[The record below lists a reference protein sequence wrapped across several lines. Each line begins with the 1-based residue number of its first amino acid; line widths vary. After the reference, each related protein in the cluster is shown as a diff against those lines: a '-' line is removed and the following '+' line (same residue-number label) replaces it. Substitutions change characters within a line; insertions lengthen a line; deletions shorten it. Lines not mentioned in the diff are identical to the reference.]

1 MALKFVAETHK
12 YYLDGEEIP
21 SVTTVL
27 SPLYRGPK
35 ASSAV
40 LKRAANVGTTA
51 HALTEA
57 DDRRWP
63 DDPPEIPDLTYGRKI
78 RNIGRRMAWLNWRR
92 ATGFRPTSIEQR
104 LASPHGFAGTI
115 DRIGVLAS
123 GAQAIVDIKTGR
135 VSAYARL
142 QVAAYAMMARESG
155 LVPANPRPERIIVQI
170 GENGRWRSH
179 WYEEHEED
187 EKDWLAALRLYTRLF
202 ALSWEA
208 DVDRV

>member
-27 SPLYRGPK
+27 GPLYRGPK
-35 ASSAV
+35 ASAAV
-40 LKRAANVGTTA
+40 LKRAAVVGTAA

-63 DDPPEIPDLTYGRKI
+63 DDPPVVPDLTYSRKI
-78 RNIGRRMAWLNWRR
+78 RNIGRRMAWLDWRR
-92 ATGFRPTSIEQR
+92 TTGFRPTSVEQR
-104 LASPHGFAGTI
+104 MASPRGFAGTI
-115 DRIGVLAS
+115 DRIGLLPT
-123 GAQAIVDIKTGR
+123 GEQAIVDIKTGR

-142 QVAAYAMMARESG
+142 QLAAYAMMARENG
-155 LVPANPRPERIIVQI
+155 LTGDTAPARYIVQI
-170 GENGRWRSH
+170 GESGRWRSH
-179 WYEEHEED
+179 EFNEHVED
-187 EKDWLAALRLYTRLF
+187 EKDWLAALRLYIRLF

>member
-1 MALKFVAETHK
+1 MALKFVPETHK

-57 DDRRWP
+57 DDRNWP
-63 DDPPEIPDLTYGRKI
+63 SDPPSIPDLTYSRRV
-78 RNIGRRMAWLNWRR
+78 RNIGRRMAWLDWRR
-92 ATGFRPTSIEQR
+92 ATGFTPTSIEQR

-115 DRIGVLAS
+115 DRIGYLR
-123 GAQAIVDIKTGR
+123 GGRTAIVDIKTGR

-142 QVAAYAMMARESG
+142 QVAAYAMMARENG
-155 LVPANPRPERIIVQI
+155 LLTGWPPERIIVQI

-179 WYEEHEED
+179 RFFEHDED